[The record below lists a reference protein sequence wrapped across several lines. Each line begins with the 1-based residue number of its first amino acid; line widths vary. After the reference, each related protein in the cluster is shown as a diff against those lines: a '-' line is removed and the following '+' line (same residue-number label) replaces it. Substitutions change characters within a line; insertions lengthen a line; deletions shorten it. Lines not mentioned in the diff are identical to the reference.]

1 MTAWDYA
8 VVGAGMAGA
17 SVGWQL
23 AQAGASVLVLEREA
37 QPGYHS
43 TGRSA
48 ALFME
53 TYGTPAI
60 RALTRASRAFY
71 AAPPPGFASAPLLTP
86 RGVVYLAGPGQED
99 LLERTYAEL
108 HPHAPGLER
117 QSYAQLQARLP
128 CLRADAVAAGLW
140 EPGAAD
146 IDVHAL
152 HQGYLRGLRQ
162 RGGALRTGA
171 EVRALAREDGGWRI
185 ALAGGDTVRARHI
198 VNAAGAWADGVAQL
212 AGAVPVGLTPCR
224 RTAFTFAPPPGVDVQ
239 AWPAAMGVDDSYYFK
254 PDAGQLMGSPANADP
269 MPPHDVVPEELD
281 VATGIWRIEQATT
294 LAIRRPSH
302 TWAGLRSFVADGDFV
317 IGWDE
322 GAPGFFWLAA
332 QGGYG
337 IQSAAGYA
345 LLARNLLC
353 GEPLDAALA
362 AQGLGPQAVAA
373 LAPGR
378 LR

>member
-108 HPHAPGLER
+108 HQHAPGLER
-117 QSYAQLQARLP
+117 
-128 CLRADAVAAGLW
+128 
-140 EPGAAD
+140 
-146 IDVHAL
+146 
-152 HQGYLRGLRQ
+152 
-162 RGGALRTGA
+162 
-171 EVRALAREDGGWRI
+171 
-185 ALAGGDTVRARHI
+185 
-198 VNAAGAWADGVAQL
+198 
-212 AGAVPVGLTPCR
+212 
-224 RTAFTFAPPPGVDVQ
+224 
-239 AWPAAMGVDDSYYFK
+239 
-254 PDAGQLMGSPANADP
+254 
-269 MPPHDVVPEELD
+269 
-281 VATGIWRIEQATT
+281 
-294 LAIRRPSH
+294 IR
-302 TWAGLRSFVADGDFV
+302 
-317 IGWDE
+317 
-322 GAPGFFWLAA
+322 
-332 QGGYG
+332 
-337 IQSAAGYA
+337 
-345 LLARNLLC
+345 
-353 GEPLDAALA
+353 
-362 AQGLGPQAVAA
+362 
-373 LAPGR
+373 
-378 LR
+378 

>member
-60 RALTRASRAFY
+60 RALTRASRAFT
-71 AAPPPGFASAPLLTP
+71 PRRRPVFASAPLLTP

-152 HQGYLRGLRQ
+152 HQGTCVACASAVVRCGRGPRC
-162 RGGALRTGA
+162 GPWHGRTVAG
-171 EVRALAREDGGWRI
+171 VSPWRD
-185 ALAGGDTVRARHI
+185 GDTVRARHI
-198 VNAAGAWADGVAQL
+198 VNAAGAWADG
-212 AGAVPVGLTPCR
+212 
-224 RTAFTFAPPPGVDVQ
+224 
-239 AWPAAMGVDDSYYFK
+239 W
-254 PDAGQLMGSPANADP
+254 
-269 MPPHDVVPEELD
+269 
-281 VATGIWRIEQATT
+281 
-294 LAIRRPSH
+294 
-302 TWAGLRSFVADGDFV
+302 
-317 IGWDE
+317 
-322 GAPGFFWLAA
+322 
-332 QGGYG
+332 
-337 IQSAAGYA
+337 
-345 LLARNLLC
+345 RNLQ
-353 GEPLDAALA
+353 ALRPWA
-362 AQGLGPQAVAA
+362 
-373 LAPGR
+373 
-378 LR
+378 